1 VLSKHGFTIPSPV
14 RCKPTSP
21 ERLGR
26 EGEAKGKLTPCVV
39 AAREWRVNSLADL
52 KHTPDPCYA
61 SISHRNDGI
70 FAERNFE
77 QLLNLTLFKNIANP
91 LEQELDCQTFEFM
104 TLGILM
110 EQG

>member
-1 VLSKHGFTIPSPV
+1 MITKVLSKHGFTIPSPV

-52 KHTPDPCYA
+52 KHTPDPCIA
-61 SISHRNDGI
+61 SISHH
-70 FAERNFE
+70 
-77 QLLNLTLFKNIANP
+77 P
-91 LEQELDCQTFEFM
+91 
-104 TLGILM
+104 M
-110 EQG
+110 EYLQKEISSNY